1 MPIGSKCIQIR
12 GQTNELNAHNPK
24 VTPNMPIEAKCI
36 QLRSNTE
43 TNNQFTNRE
52 KKKIQLKKNPLGQK
66 HKYNNQTWNKFL
78 ATISWQ
84 ELTEVKDLHLK
95 M

>member
-12 GQTNELNAHNPK
+12 GQTNELNAHYPK

-52 KKKIQLKKNPLGQK
+52 KKNPIKEKSTRSKTQIQQPNL
-66 HKYNNQTWNKFL
+66 
-78 ATISWQ
+78 
-84 ELTEVKDLHLK
+84 E
-95 M
+95 